1 MAYEAVWM
9 ERDPSKLN
17 KFEFYK
23 MEKDGLD
30 IIRDIVEKYSKEG
43 FASIPQDDFNLFKW
57 AGVYQQKPNT
67 GHFMMRIR
75 IPGGILTS
83 KQARE
88 LAALG
93 RDYGRNLIDVT
104 TRQAIQYHWL
114 EIEHMPD
121 IFNRLESVGMS
132 AFEACGDCP
141 RTIVGNPLAGIDPN
155 ELFDTTPV
163 VDEFEQFFL
172 GNRDFSNL
180 PRKYKMSISTN
191 IYNSTNAEIQCL
203 AFTPASKVIDG
214 QEVLGFHVM
223 VGGGLSAKPHLARQ
237 MDMFV
242 RPEEALKVAIG
253 VTTLFRDHGYREKR
267 HYARLKYLVAEW
279 GVEKFQEELI
289 KLIGEMPSL
298 GDDRTVGW
306 NASYFDGVHPQNTPG
321 LNYVGLNIPVG
332 RTNSDEFDTLADL
345 ADKYG
350 DGTIRTTIAQNIMLS
365 GVSDDKVEALLN
377 EPLLQ
382 RLNPNPNLFMSRTVS
397 CTGNEFCN
405 LAIVETK
412 EFARRVALYLDE
424 HVELDEPVRIHFIGC
439 PNGCGQKHVADIG
452 LQGSLVKTPE
462 GMVSA
467 YDIAVG
473 GTLGPGAKY
482 NTALKGRVK
491 ADNVNS
497 VLEQLINFYKE
508 TRQTGESFHQFV
520 QRVGIETMQGK
531 LTEILSVAV

>member
-1 MAYEAVWM
+1 MSYEAVWM
-9 ERDPSKLN
+9 DRDPSKLN

-43 FASIPQDDFNLFKW
+43 FASIPQEDFNLFKW
-57 AGVYQQKPNT
+57 AGVYQQKPNN
-67 GHFMMRIR
+67 GHFMMRVR

-83 KQARE
+83 VQARE
-88 LAALG
+88 LAAIG
-93 RDYGRNLIDVT
+93 RDYGRDLIDVT

-121 IFNRLESVGMS
+121 IFNRLEAVGMS

-155 ELFDTTPV
+155 ELFDTTPWLNQL
-163 VDEFEQFFL
+163 EEFFL

-191 IYNSTNAEIQCL
+191 IYNSAHAEIQCL

-214 QEVLGFHVM
+214 VEVLGFHVM

-237 MDMFV
+237 LDMFV
-242 RPEEALKVAIG
+242 KPEDMLKVAIG

-279 GVEKFQEELI
+279 GIEKFQEMLVELI
-289 KLIGEMPSL
+289 GPMPSL

-306 NASYFDGVHPQNTPG
+306 NAAYFDGVHPQNTPG
-321 LNYVGLNIPVG
+321 LNYVGLNVPVG
-332 RTNSDEFDTLADL
+332 RTNSAEFDQLADL

-350 DGTIRTTIAQNIMLS
+350 DGSIRTTVSQNLMLS
-365 GVSDDKVEALLN
+365 GVSDDKIEALLQ
-377 EPLLQ
+377 EPVLQ
-382 RLNPNPNLFMSRTVS
+382 RLTPNPNLFMSRTVS

-412 EFARRVALYLDE
+412 EYARRVAAYLDE
-424 HVELDEPVRIHFIGC
+424 HVKLDEPVRIHFIGC
-439 PNGCGQKHVADIG
+439 PNSCGQKHIADIG
-452 LQGSLVKTPE
+452 LQGSLIKTPD
-462 GMVSA
+462 GMVDA

-473 GTLGPGAKY
+473 GTLGPGAKF
-482 NTALKGRVK
+482 NTALKGRVRG
-491 ADNVNS
+491 DNVNN
-497 VLEQLINFYKE
+497 VLEQIINFYKD
-508 TRQTGESFHQFV
+508 TRLVGESFHQFV
-520 QRVGIETMQGK
+520 ERVGIESMQAK
-531 LTEILSVAV
+531 LTEILAVAA

>member
-1 MAYEAVWM
+1 MSYEAVWM
-9 ERDPSKLN
+9 DRDPSKLN

-30 IIRDIVEKYSKEG
+30 IIRDIVDKYSKEG
-43 FASIPQDDFNLFKW
+43 FSSIPQEDFNLFKW

-75 IPGGILTS
+75 IPGGIFTS
-83 KQARE
+83 NQARE

-93 RDYGRNLIDVT
+93 RDYGRGLVDVT

-114 EIEHMPD
+114 EIENMPD

-155 ELFDTTPV
+155 ELFDTTPW
-163 VDEFEQFFL
+163 VDELERFFL

-180 PRKYKMSISTN
+180 PRKYKMSISSN
-191 IYNSTNAEIQCL
+191 IYNSAHAEIQCL

-214 QEVLGFHVM
+214 VEVLGFNVM
-223 VGGGLSAKPHLARQ
+223 VGGGLSSKPHLARQ
-237 MDMFV
+237 LDMFV
-242 RPEEALKVAIG
+242 KPEEMLKVAIG

-279 GVEKFQEELI
+279 GIEKFQEELI
-289 KLIGEMPSL
+289 KLIGPMPAL
-298 GDDRTVGW
+298 GDDRIVGW

-321 LNYVGLNIPVG
+321 LNYVGLNVPVG
-332 RTNSDEFDTLADL
+332 RTNSDELDQLADL

-350 DGTIRTTIAQNIMLS
+350 DGTLRATVSQNLILT
-365 GVSDDKVEALLN
+365 GVPDDKIEALLQ
-377 EPLLQ
+377 EPVLQ
-382 RLNPNPNLFMSRTVS
+382 RLNPNPNRFMSRTVS

-412 EFARRVALYLDE
+412 EFARRVATYLDE
-424 HVELDEPVRIHFIGC
+424 HIQLDEPVRIHFIGC
-439 PNGCGQKHVADIG
+439 PNSCGQKHIADIG
-452 LQGSLVKTPE
+452 LQGSLIKTPE
-462 GMVSA
+462 GMVDA

-473 GTLGPGAKY
+473 GTLGPGAKF

-491 ADNVNS
+491 SDNVNT
-497 VLEQLINFYKE
+497 VLAQIITFYKE
-508 TRQTGESFHQFV
+508 TRQDSESFHQFV
-520 QRVGIETMQGK
+520 ERVGIETMQAK
-531 LTEILSVAV
+531 LTEILAVAS

>member
-1 MAYEAVWM
+1 MAYKAVWM
-9 ERDPSKLN
+9 DRDPSKLN

-43 FASIPQDDFNLFKW
+43 FASIPQEDFNLFKW
-57 AGVYQQKPNT
+57 AGVYQQKPNN

-75 IPGGILTS
+75 IPGGVLTS
-83 KQARE
+83 AQARE
-88 LAALG
+88 LAAIG

-121 IFNRLESVGMS
+121 IFNRLEAVGMS

-163 VDEFEQFFL
+163 VDEFEKFFL

-298 GDDRTVGW
+298 GDDRTIGW
-306 NASYFDGVHPQNTPG
+306 NAAYFDGVHPQNTAG
-321 LNYVGLNIPVG
+321 YNYVGLNIPVG

-350 DGTIRTTIAQNIMLS
+350 DGTIRTTIAQNIMLT
-365 GVSDDKVEALLN
+365 GVSDDNVQALLG

-382 RLNPNPNLFMSRTVS
+382 RLNPNPNRFMSRTVS

-424 HVELDEPVRIHFIGC
+424 HVQLDEPVRIHFIGC

-462 GMVSA
+462 GMVDA

-491 ADNVNS
+491 ADNVNN

-508 TRQTGESFHQFV
+508 ARQNGESFHQFV
-520 QRVGIETMQGK
+520 ERVGIETMQNK
-531 LTEILSVAV
+531 LTEILSVAS

>member
-1 MAYEAVWM
+1 MSYEAVWM
-9 ERDPSKLN
+9 DRDPSKLN

-30 IIRDIVEKYSKEG
+30 IIRDIVDKYSKEG
-43 FASIPQDDFNLFKW
+43 FSSIPQEDFNLFKW

-75 IPGGILTS
+75 IPGGIFTTN
-83 KQARE
+83 QARE

-93 RDYGRNLIDVT
+93 RDYGRGLVDVT

-114 EIEHMPD
+114 EIENMPD

-155 ELFDTTPV
+155 ELFDTTPW
-163 VDEFEQFFL
+163 VDELERFFL

-180 PRKYKMSISTN
+180 PRKYKMSISSN
-191 IYNSTNAEIQCL
+191 IYNSAHAEIQCL

-214 QEVLGFHVM
+214 VEVLGFHVM

-237 MDMFV
+237 LDMFV
-242 RPEEALKVAIG
+242 KPEEMLKVAIG

-279 GVEKFQEELI
+279 GIEKFQEELI
-289 KLIGEMPSL
+289 KLIGPMPAL
-298 GDDRTVGW
+298 GDDRIVGW

-321 LNYVGLNIPVG
+321 LNYVGLNVPVG
-332 RTNSDEFDTLADL
+332 RTNSDELDQLADL

-350 DGTIRTTIAQNIMLS
+350 DGTLRATVSQNLILT
-365 GVSDDKVEALLN
+365 GVPDDKIEALLQ
-377 EPLLQ
+377 EPVLQ
-382 RLNPNPNLFMSRTVS
+382 RLNPNPNRFMSRTVS

-412 EFARRVALYLDE
+412 EFARRVATYLDE
-424 HVELDEPVRIHFIGC
+424 HIQLDEPVRIHFIGC
-439 PNGCGQKHVADIG
+439 PNSCGQKHIADIG
-452 LQGSLVKTPE
+452 LQGSLIKTPE
-462 GMVSA
+462 GMVDA

-473 GTLGPGAKY
+473 GTLGPGAKF

-491 ADNVNS
+491 SDNVNT
-497 VLEQLINFYKE
+497 VLAQIISFYKE
-508 TRQTGESFHQFV
+508 TRQDSESFHQFV
-520 QRVGIETMQGK
+520 ERVGIETMQAK
-531 LTEILSVAV
+531 LTEILAVAS

>member
-242 RPEEALKVAIG
+242 RPEEALKVAMG

-365 GVSDDKVEALLN
+365 GVPDDKVEALLN

-508 TRQTGESFHQFV
+508 SRQTGESFHQFV